1 MGFSEREEKNLP
13 HPIQNETANKSH
25 RLPQVRSPS
34 RVQQPIQDKGGWRK
48 EPVQKSKKTMMSS
61 PASTNLLPSAAAAS
75 LLPRRVSPRLC
86 FAGTGAVASRRR
98 GSRLAVVRA
107 ASAEAPAY
115 TSDSLILYFKA
126 EGTMEERA
134 IPKITESLEAME
146 GVKDLEVLIEE
157 GIASVVLTKETTVQA
172 TGVASN
178 LVEAIQGAGFK
189 LQTLSLSFDDF
200 DETSA
205 AIAATGG
212 GDDQSSV

>member
-1 MGFSEREEKNLP
+1 
-13 HPIQNETANKSH
+13 
-25 RLPQVRSPS
+25 
-34 RVQQPIQDKGGWRK
+34 
-48 EPVQKSKKTMMSS
+48 MMSS
-61 PASTNLLPSAAAAS
+61 PACIHLLPSATAAS
-75 LLPRRVSPRLC
+75 LLPHHVSPRLC
-86 FAGTGAVASRRR
+86 FAGTGAVTRIRG

-107 ASAEAPAY
+107 ASAEAAAPAY

-134 IPKITESLEAME
+134 IPKITESLESME

-157 GIASVVLTKETTVQA
+157 GVASVVLTKETTVQA

-200 DETSA
+200 DETLAGTA
-205 AIAATGG
+205 AAGAG
-212 GDDQSSV
+212 GDDQTSE

>member
-1 MGFSEREEKNLP
+1 M
-13 HPIQNETANKSH
+13 I
-25 RLPQVRSPS
+25 
-34 RVQQPIQDKGGWRK
+34 
-48 EPVQKSKKTMMSS
+48 SS
-61 PASTNLLPSAAAAS
+61 PASTHLLPSAAAVS
-75 LLPRRVSPRLC
+75 LLPHHVSLKLSCATGAAAPGWRRSRRV
-86 FAGTGAVASRRR
+86 
-98 GSRLAVVRA
+98 AVVRA
-107 ASAEAPAY
+107 ATAEAAGPAY

-134 IPKITESLEAME
+134 IPKITESLEGME

-200 DETSA
+200 DEAKA
-205 AIAATGG
+205 AAG
-212 GDDQSSV
+212 GDFQSNE